1 MKQYVADFETV
12 TDHWS
17 LKHPQEKQGKP
28 LNARVW
34 LWGVMGLDE
43 TESMNHGTS
52 IDTFI
57 DFLHA
62 TLLNTTFTT

>member
-17 LKHPQEKQGKP
+17 LKHPHEKQGKP

-34 LWGVMGLDE
+34 LWGVMGLDH

-57 DFLHA
+57 DFLHK
-62 TLLNTTFTT
+62 TLLNIIFTT